1 MICNW
6 KHQHWLILI
15 NVDIVIQKVHGF
27 WPFLID
33 NIVRYI
39 HGPGDFVFE
48 TWIFLFA
55 FQWYMTCIYLEM
67 WHQYNLSW
75 RHPQVFENLPQQPL
89 LRTLVTIAKSDKSF
103 PLATVMNT
111 YSSEQL
117 APHNYS
123 EQKFLKFLASA
134 KFCLMNL
141 FYYQDK

>member
-1 MICNW
+1 MIFLNRLICNW

-39 HGPGDFVFE
+39 HEPGDFVFE
-48 TWIFLFA
+48 TDESSSLLSSDI
-55 FQWYMTCIYLEM
+55 
-67 WHQYNLSW
+67 WHAYTW
-75 RHPQVFENLPQQPL
+75 KCGIDIIWVEDTPIFENLPQQPL

-117 APHNYS
+117 APHNYCECS
-123 EQKFLKFLASA
+123 F
-134 KFCLMNL
+134 
-141 FYYQDK
+141 